1 LLLLRIN
8 NLIDLVKGMQL
19 KIIFSVMLMSFS
31 PLFFAQEEGNADYFN
46 DNFWEEK
53 PVLAKLNHEEINS
66 NAVYLADVNICSFNY
81 GSFVDPE
88 TGTSYD
94 EILIEKNFY
103 YKKIRLNNDNAVEAF
118 NKVYIPMSNARQ
130 IIDLKARAIT
140 KSGDIIEFDDSN
152 KKEVE
157 NYENYGPFT
166 IFALEGIEVGS
177 EIEYTYTIREPGS
190 FTDFYFDIRVQ
201 EELPKRF
208 FHYEL
213 VVPENFVLKTKSYNG
228 LNEMIADTSANDVN
242 RYVLRLDDVSKF
254 KDEDYSKGDALIQ
267 RAEIKLF
274 ELQNQNKRNFF
285 SYSKAAK
292 NFSERIYEGNSEKDV
307 KKETKE
313 IKRLIKQ
320 ERWEQIGD
328 QKEKI
333 IAIEHYIKG
342 NLKRGRTGHYYIH
355 EPIKQMIYSEQNAM
369 RIYARIFDLLNID
382 HQVVITCNRF
392 EKQFDEDF
400 ETYSFLEASLFYF
413 PRYKEF
419 MAPTNDFM
427 RFGLIPSAYAYNKG
441 LFLKPIK
448 AGGVRSFYPEV
459 RNIAGTNSDVNYD
472 NIILD
477 IEFDDDFEKVKAHV
491 KHEANG
497 YSAVYTRPYMTVATK
512 EQKEEIL
519 KANLKSFA
527 EDAEITNITTKNE
540 EMKGYMLSKPYVY
553 EGDAESSSLIEQA
566 GKKYLFKMGLVIGTQ
581 VEMYQDTARQFDV
594 ENTYNHGYT
603 RILNI
608 KIPEGYK
615 ITNLSD
621 LNMEYYSSKD
631 GKNTMEFTS
640 KYEIN
645 DNYLMVTCNEY
656 YDEISV
662 PKERYEEFRTVI
674 NAAADFNK
682 ITLVFEED

>member
-1 LLLLRIN
+1 MRLKLIFIGILLSLYNPFFGQI
-8 NLIDLVKGMQL
+8 KG
-19 KIIFSVMLMSFS
+19 KVESFD
-31 PLFFAQEEGNADYFN
+31 EYF
-46 DNFWEEK
+46 WKEK
-53 PVLAKLNHEEINS
+53 PVLSKLSDEEMRS
-66 NAVYLADVNICSFNY
+66 NAVYLADVNVCSYDY
-81 GSFVDPE
+81 GSFVDPK

-94 EILIEKNFY
+94 DILIEKNLY
-103 YKKIRLNNDNAVEAF
+103 YKRVRLNNDNAVEAF
-118 NKVYIPMSNARQ
+118 NKVYISMSNARE
-130 IIDLKARAIT
+130 IINLKARAIT
-140 KSGDIIEFDDSN
+140 KSGEIIEFDDSN
-152 KKEVE
+152 KKEVD

-177 EIEYTYTIREPGS
+177 EIEYTYTIKEPGS
-190 FTDFYFDIRVQ
+190 FNDFYFDIRVQ
-201 EELPKRF
+201 EELPKRLF
-208 FHYEL
+208 YYEL
-213 VVPENFVLKTKSYNG
+213 IVPENFVLKTKSYNG
-228 LNEMIADTSANDVN
+228 LSEMIDDTSANEVN
-242 RYVLRLDDVSKF
+242 RYVLHLNDVAKF
-254 KDEDYSKGDALIQ
+254 KNEDYSKGDALIQ

-285 SYSKAAK
+285 TYNKATTTFSK
-292 NFSERIYEGNSEKDV
+292 RIYEGNSEKDV

-320 ERWEQIGD
+320 EKWSQIND
-328 QKEKI
+328 EREKI
-333 IAIEHYIKG
+333 IAVEHYIKA

-355 EPIKQMIYSEQNAM
+355 EPIKQKMYSEQNAM
-369 RIYARIFDLLNID
+369 RIYARIFDLLSIE

-400 ETYSFLEASLFYF
+400 ETYSFLDASLFFF
-413 PRYKEF
+413 PKYNQY

-427 RFGLIPSAYAYNKG
+427 RFGLIPSAYAYHKG

-448 AGGVRSFYPEV
+448 AGGVRSFYPEIREIV
-459 RNIAGTNSDVNYD
+459 GTNSDVNYD

-477 IEFDDDFEKVKAHV
+477 IEFDEDFEKVKAHV
-491 KHEANG
+491 KHESNG
-497 YSAVYTRPYMTVATK
+497 YSAVYTRPYMTIATE

-540 EMKGYMLSKPYVY
+540 EMTGYMLSKPYIY
-553 EGDAESSSLIEQA
+553 EGDAESSALIEQA
-566 GKKYLFKMGLVIGTQ
+566 GKKYLFKMGLVIGAQ

-594 ENTYNHGYT
+594 ENTYNHGYK

-621 LNMEYYSSKD
+621 LNMDYSSSKD

-645 DNYLMVTCNEY
+645 GNNLMVTCNEY

-662 PKERYEEFRTVI
+662 PIERYEEFRTVI

-682 ITLVFEED
+682 ITLVFEEE

>member
-1 LLLLRIN
+1 MRVKLIFTAILL
-8 NLIDLVKGMQL
+8 
-19 KIIFSVMLMSFS
+19 SFYS
-31 PLFFAQEEGNADYFN
+31 HSIGQEEGKVEPFDAD
-46 DNFWEEK
+46 FWKEK
-53 PVLAKLNHEEINS
+53 PVLSKLSDEEIKS
-66 NAVYLADVNICSFNY
+66 NAVYLADVNVCSYDY
-81 GSFVDPE
+81 GSFFDSK
-88 TGTSYD
+88 TGSSYD
-94 EILIEKNFY
+94 DILIEKNFY
-103 YKKIRLNNDNAVEAF
+103 YKRIRLNNDNAVEAF
-118 NKVYIPMSNARQ
+118 NKVYISMSNARQ
-130 IIDLKARAIT
+130 IVDLKARAIT
-140 KSGDIIEFDDSN
+140 KSGEIIEFDESN
-152 KKEVE
+152 KKEVD

-177 EIEYTYTIREPGS
+177 EIEYTYSIKEPGS
-190 FTDFYFDIRVQ
+190 FDNFYFDIRVQ
-201 EELPKRF
+201 EKLPKRC

-213 VVPENFVLKTKSYNG
+213 VVPQNFVLKTKSYNG
-228 LNEMIADTSANDVN
+228 LNEMIYDTSSNEVN
-242 RYVLRLDDVSKF
+242 RYVLHLDDVATF
-254 KDEDYSKGDALIQ
+254 KNEDYSKGDALIQ

-274 ELQNQNKRNFF
+274 ELKNQNKRNFF
-285 SYSKAAK
+285 SYNKATAT
-292 NFSERIYEGNSEKDV
+292 FSNRIYEGNSEKDV

-320 ERWEQIGD
+320 EKWSQISDEKEQIV
-328 QKEKI
+328 E
-333 IAIEHYIKG
+333 IEHYIKA
-342 NLKRGRTGHYYIH
+342 NLKKGRTGHYYVH
-355 EPIKQMIYSEQNAM
+355 EPIKRKVYSEQNAM
-369 RIYARIFDLLNID
+369 RIYARIFDLLSIE

-392 EKQFDEDF
+392 EKYFDEDF

-413 PRYKEF
+413 PKYNEY
-419 MAPTNDFM
+419 MAPTNEFM
-427 RFGLIPSAYAYNKG
+427 RFGLIPSIYAYHKG

-448 AGGVRSFYPEV
+448 VGGVRSFYPEI
-459 RNIAGTNSDVNYD
+459 RQIEGTNSDVNYD

-477 IEFDDDFEKVKAHV
+477 IEFDKDFEKVKAHV

-497 YSAVYTRPYMTVATK
+497 YSAVYTRPYMTVATE

-540 EMKGYMLSKPYVY
+540 EMIGYMLSKPYVF
-553 EGDAESSSLIEQA
+553 EGDAESSALIEQA
-566 GKKYLFKMGLVIGTQ
+566 GKKYLFKMGLVIGDQ

-594 ENTYNHGYT
+594 ENTYNHGYK

-621 LNMEYYSSKD
+621 LNMEYSSSKD

-640 KYEIN
+640 KYEIKGN
-645 DNYLMVTCNEY
+645 DLMVTCKEY

-662 PKERYEEFRTVI
+662 PKERYDEFRKVI